1 MAELEFTPK
10 SYIPTDWDIQYS
22 IALSLKRL
30 ADELCVS
37 DKKEGIHNTI
47 YYGFEGLRQHG

>member
-1 MAELEFTPK
+1 MDELEFTSK
-10 SYIPTDWDIQYS
+10 SHTPTDWDIQYS

-37 DKKEGIHNTI
+37 DKKEGIHSTI
-47 YYGFEGLRQHG
+47 YYGFEGLRHN